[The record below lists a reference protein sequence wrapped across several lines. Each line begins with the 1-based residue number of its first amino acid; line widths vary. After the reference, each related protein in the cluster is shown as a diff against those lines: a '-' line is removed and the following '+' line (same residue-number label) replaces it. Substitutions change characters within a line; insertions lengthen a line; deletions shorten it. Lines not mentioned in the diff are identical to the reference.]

1 MKPTYGRLPGIGT
14 NDPRQVNIRE
24 LAKRLLE
31 VLQTCLESND
41 NEMKLQNLT
50 QLLGEGATVGYTFFT
65 QPSEWVL
72 DWTLSRHSNKLELVI
87 FPALLKVT
95 DDHGQVL
102 PVKELRE
109 PVTMASIGR

>member
-1 MKPTYGRLPGIGT
+1 MEPTYGRLSGIGT

-24 LAKRLLE
+24 LTKRLLE
-31 VLQTCLESND
+31 VLQTFLKSND
-41 NEMKLQNLT
+41 NELKLQNLT
-50 QLLGEGATVGYTFFT
+50 QLLGEGATVGYAFFT
-65 QPSEWVL
+65 QPSEWIF
-72 DWTLSRHSNKLELVI
+72 DWTLSRHSNNSELVV

-109 PVTMASIGR
+109 PVTVASIG